1 MPTKIIV
8 NLEDLQYQER
18 KIKILLQI
26 IKNMKLEINEI
37 KSKM

>member
-1 MPTKIIV
+1 MPTKITI

-37 KSKM
+37 KSKL